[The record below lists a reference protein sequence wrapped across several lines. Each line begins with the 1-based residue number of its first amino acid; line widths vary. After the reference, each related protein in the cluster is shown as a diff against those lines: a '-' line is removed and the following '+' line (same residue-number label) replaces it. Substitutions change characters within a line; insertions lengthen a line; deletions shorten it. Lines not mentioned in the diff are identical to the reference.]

1 MGTTGPALLP
11 LFRSAT
17 QLQLLGAIFASPAP
31 LSVSE
36 LAERIGAPIST
47 VSRET
52 TRLAEAGLVKVLGR
66 GRSKFVEARRDF
78 SWAPALAEMLDRTV
92 GIAAVVSADF
102 GQLDGVEQVAV
113 FGSWAERRLG
123 RHGPPPND
131 IDVLV
136 VGEPVGLDVVE
147 AAGRASARLGLDISP
162 VVVASGQWRNPRNDP
177 VLRSIR
183 RGPLVVL
190 VDRRAERG

>member
-1 MGTTGPALLP
+1 MLP
-11 LFRSAT
+11 LFRSET
-17 QLQLLGAIFASPAP
+17 QLHLLGAVFSTPEP

-78 SWAPALAEMLDRTV
+78 SWAPALAELLDRTV
-92 GIAAVVSADF
+92 GVAAVVADEF
-102 GQLDGVEQVAV
+102 GQLDGVELVAV

-136 VGEPVGLDVVE
+136 VGEPAGLDVVE
-147 AAGRASARLGLDISP
+147 AAGRSSGRLGLDISP
-162 VVVASGQWRNPRNDP
+162 VVIAADRWQTPRDDA
-177 VLRSIR
+177 VLRSIK

-190 VDRRAERG
+190 VDRRGDRG